1 MTSVSRTKATIEEL
15 KRLFS
20 KGFEL
25 DEESREIRY
34 HNEPLPLT
42 RTEYSILKQ
51 LMIMDGN
58 TLTKSALLERI
69 SHDTPDCTEN
79 SLKQHVSNLRKKIE
93 KLTGS
98 DRIENIWG
106 VGFRLM

>member
-1 MTSVSRTKATIEEL
+1 MIKKE
-15 KRLFS
+15 KRLYS